1 MVSTVKLPILKK
13 GCLPPFGAGA
23 MGVFT
28 KQIYSSVVKVLAMV
42 MVSLQSKTTDENGL
56 DIKGYSGP
64 SSISPNWPFSLQK
77 TLASVYEVNTANGL
91 DDSGQGPNWIFDID
105 SLTNSMNY
113 QPVTAWK
120 GRENETHKNAGP
132 KASNG
137 NTEMSLKHSA
147 TGASSREG
155 LTRAISYYS
164 FFAVST
170 TIFPLDVNDLPDD
183 PLMLIWRILLKFK
196 YWHFFGSAFCWLY
209 DLDTYNYPYVDQVM
223 GAEADFNNMEPFNC
237 WSKIAIIPKLEYIY
251 SLLKFKL
258 IGDPKKAIGTKWV
271 YRNKKDER
279 GIVVRNKARLVAQ
292 GYKQEEG
299 IDYDEVFAPVARIE
313 AIRSMVRSLMY
324 LTSFRPDI
332 MFLVCACSRFQV
344 QPKVSHLNAVKRIF
358 RYLKGRPKLGLWYP
372 KDSPFILEAFSDSDY
387 AGASL
392 DRKSTTGDT
401 ASHCCGQVLWI
412 QNQLLDYG
420 YNFMQTKIHVDNDSA
435 ICVVK
440 NPGRLMVYKCNGL
453 YTSAIWIE
461 VGRFFFS
468 VTLIASSSS
477 KSSSTKGDVLEGGG
491 VSSNVTLSDS
501 STFLV
506 QYTLIKT
513 ADGASGSGHPLKRLR
528 EDHGTSGDVGVST
541 AGKSLAALQDL
552 LDKSTLAEEIGVT
565 SAATIPFVTSSVTP
579 TPEHEGGEYTY
590 SVSTANFPTKHP
602 AKRFVISSNTPHD
615 SNANTADD
623 EVSSVVR
630 SAIPD
635 LVVLTM
641 AVATTVVAGTSIPQ
655 PREVNE
661 PTRTSIFTDST
672 SAGNVGPDVAGPSQ
686 LADETNIFRSLVDQL
701 APPVFFSQLR
711 AMKYDQLFAE
721 FNVGAASQTCLANL
735 LKEMDTEIASLKAQL
750 SLKEADAA
758 EAIHLRSRIANIEA
772 VDATLTSELKSLK
785 ERNAALESAIVAKDF
800 QIAKLTQ
807 DLSSLQLSCD
817 DLSIKASTL
826 ECEKDKLV
834 DQVSELEATCSG
846 LRDEVAGYKLF
857 KEQVEVVQ
865 DEQVKALSNRVVHID
880 SDLMDMV
887 LHMDEEFYPRYLT
900 TIVGRM

>member
-258 IGDPKKAIGTKWV
+258 IGDPSWVEAMQEELLQFKIQKVWTLVDLPYGKKAIGTKWV
-271 YRNKKDER
+271 YRNKKYER

-299 IDYDEVFAPVARIE
+299 IDYDKVFAPVARIE
-313 AIRSMVRSLMY
+313 AIRLFLSYASFMNFLVYQIDVKSAFIYGTIEEEVYVSQPPGFVDPEFPEKVYKVEKALYRLHQAPRAWYDTLSTYLMDYGFYRGQIDKNLFIKRVKGDILLITFFLDLQVKQKEDGIFISQDKYIGEILKKFGFSSIRTVGTPIETNKALTRDEDGKDVDIHLYRCQFGQEIHNRMLSISWFKELKTQNPFPLESFTSMVGFEGLSIKLNMATCLEKRSEERKTLKFHQIVDFLSTCSINY
-324 LTSFRPDI
+324 ALTVVVISESSVRSDLLFNDGGWVLALEEAKTAQDRVI
-332 MFLVCACSRFQV
+332 NRL
-344 QPKVSHLNAVKRIF
+344 KLKVKRLEKKRKTRTPQPIKRRLF
-358 RYLKGRPKLGLWYP
+358 KGRVKT
-372 KDSPFILEAFSDSDY
+372 
-387 AGASL
+387 
-392 DRKSTTGDT
+392 STDT
-401 ASHCCGQVLWI
+401 KFG
-412 QNQLLDYG
+412 
-420 YNFMQTKIHVDNDSA
+420 
-435 ICVVK
+435 
-440 NPGRLMVYKCNGL
+440 
-453 YTSAIWIE
+453 
-461 VGRFFFS
+461 
-468 VTLIASSSS
+468 
-477 KSSSTKGDVLEGGG
+477 
-491 VSSNVTLSDS
+491 
-501 STFLV
+501 
-506 QYTLIKT
+506 T
-513 ADGASGSGHPLKRLR
+513 ADQVGTARL
-528 EDHGTSGDVGVST
+528 EV
-541 AGKSLAALQDL
+541 
-552 LDKSTLAEEIGVT
+552 
-565 SAATIPFVTSSVTP
+565 SAATPSTP
-579 TPEHEGGEYTY
+579 PT
-590 SVSTANFPTKHP
+590 TAN
-602 AKRFVISSNTPHD
+602 
-615 SNANTADD
+615 
-623 EVSSVVR
+623 
-630 SAIPD
+630 
-635 LVVLTM
+635 
-641 AVATTVVAGTSIPQ
+641 
-655 PREVNE
+655 
-661 PTRTSIFTDST
+661 
-672 SAGNVGPDVAGPSQ
+672 
-686 LADETNIFRSLVDQL
+686 SL
-701 APPVFFSQLR
+701 
-711 AMKYDQLFAE
+711 
-721 FNVGAASQTCLANL
+721 
-735 LKEMDTEIASLKAQL
+735 
-750 SLKEADAA
+750 
-758 EAIHLRSRIANIEA
+758 
-772 VDATLTSELKSLK
+772 
-785 ERNAALESAIVAKDF
+785 
-800 QIAKLTQ
+800 
-807 DLSSLQLSCD
+807 
-817 DLSIKASTL
+817 
-826 ECEKDKLV
+826 
-834 DQVSELEATCSG
+834 
-846 LRDEVAGYKLF
+846 
-857 KEQVEVVQ
+857 
-865 DEQVKALSNRVVHID
+865 
-880 SDLMDMV
+880 
-887 LHMDEEFYPRYLT
+887 
-900 TIVGRM
+900 